1 MKSNQQF
8 ANSYKNMEFEKNSKK
23 NAIALSSFNQE
34 LEKFQEE
41 IEIKKEIQQRKEV
54 MYLLEGQTV
63 DFNLVLNIQK
73 KR

>member
-23 NAIALSSFNQE
+23 NAIALSSLNQE